1 MAVPAAFSLEDRKLW
16 KPLADK
22 VEITDKTGASDD
34 RWQLGFKCEFE
45 FDHATRLHDPR
56 QPNANDGEVI
66 WVVVVRSYEFHR
78 RQEVAAI
85 IEDQAR
91 NSSPS
96 PIPAAFSPVAKG
108 PPLELAHERGLRA
121 GKSVEVEVKVKLVG
135 RGVRAVGPAD
145 RLDTFE
151 AMGFGVEGHLNLV
164 IHDFDIGRWCGG
176 PQAAGHHE
184 GDQV

>member
-1 MAVPAAFSLEDRKLW
+1 MAVPTAFSLEDRKLW

-34 RWQLGFKCEFE
+34 PRQLGFKFE
-45 FDHATRLHDPR
+45 LELDHATRIHDPR
-56 QPNANDGEVI
+56 QRNANDGEVI
-66 WVVVVRSYEFHR
+66 LIAVVWSHELHR
-78 RQEVAAI
+78 REEVAAVV
-85 IEDQAR
+85 ENQAR
-91 NSSPS
+91 DPSPS

-176 PQAAGHHE
+176 PQAAGHRE
-184 GDQV
+184 GDQE